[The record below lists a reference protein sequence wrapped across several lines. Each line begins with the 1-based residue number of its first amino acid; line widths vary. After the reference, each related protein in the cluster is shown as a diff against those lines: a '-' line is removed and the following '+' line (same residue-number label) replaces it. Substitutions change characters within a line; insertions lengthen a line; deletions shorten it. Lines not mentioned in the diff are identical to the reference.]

1 MGRFSFTATR
11 SPKSPAFWVFLIF
24 RPQLASLSLFLPRAN
39 FPDVASDPPNP
50 TSNYQPAGLTAGPE
64 SELIGKVPVWKLPL
78 RLSSNHLA
86 AAGTMKEFIT
96 EAANGY
102 GRAANRAGYSSAT

>member
-1 MGRFSFTATR
+1 MLLRWARIGADCQR
-11 SPKSPAFWVFLIF
+11 PA
-24 RPQLASLSLFLPRAN
+24 R
-39 FPDVASDPPNP
+39 
-50 TSNYQPAGLTAGPE
+50 
-64 SELIGKVPVWKLPL
+64 KLPL

-96 EAANGY
+96 EAATGY